1 MELALGWKTWA
12 GEVNVTDQRIIVLP
26 ARGCR
31 RSRKVVEYLETHGIP
46 FTRIELES
54 PEGQALT
61 AQHDLRASPGI
72 LVDGVSVN
80 PFDLL
85 IQPECRVNEAAAQ
98 RVFVGE
104 A

>member
-1 MELALGWKTWA
+1 MAA
-12 GEVNVTDQRIIVLP
+12 ARQIVILP

-31 RSRKVVEYLETHGIP
+31 RSRRLLEYLQAHGIP

-54 PEGQALT
+54 PEGQALA

-80 PFDLL
+80 PFELL
-85 IQPECRVNEAAAQ
+85 IQPACQVDDDKARTM
-98 RVFVGE
+98 FG
-104 A
+104 